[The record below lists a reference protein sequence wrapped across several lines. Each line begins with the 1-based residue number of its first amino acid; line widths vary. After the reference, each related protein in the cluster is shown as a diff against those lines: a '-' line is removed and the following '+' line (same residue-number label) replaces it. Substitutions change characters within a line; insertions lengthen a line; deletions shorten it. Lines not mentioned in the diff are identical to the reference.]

1 MKSIESGA
9 TYPVGRWLQ
18 PPYNVAFRGSG
29 RFERL
34 MANSAHDRRQRG
46 RADNAPPGSSSA
58 GEVHDAGDDFPV
70 LVFVQER
77 LREIV
82 AEKEVLEERLG
93 RGLGG
98 NEEVHQGL

>member
-18 PPYNVAFRGSG
+18 PSYNVAFRGSG
-29 RFERL
+29 RLERL

-58 GEVHDAGDDFPV
+58 GEFHDAGDDFPV

-77 LREIV
+77 LREI
-82 AEKEVLEERLG
+82 APEKEKPEGRLT
-93 RGLGG
+93 RGPGG
-98 NEEVHQGL
+98 NEGVHQR